1 MGVQVAETTGD
12 VNSGGFL
19 KPVYM
24 ELDLEFK
31 FKMQT
36 FESYFYPARILK
48 RIGQWVRK
56 TTSRWCLP
64 ILLLS

>member
-1 MGVQVAETTGD
+1 MGAQVTEVTGN

-19 KPVYM
+19 KPVYGVG
-24 ELDLEFK
+24 FGIQVQ
-31 FKMQT
+31 MQT

-48 RIGQWVRK
+48 RIRQWVRK